1 MPFQS
6 ILFEQPADYAV
17 ADAPPEPPF
26 FTDLNLDQVWKS
38 MAFGRKQYEL
48 TRYFLTPLH
57 SESAVNYRHQ
67 VLRDLQDKDV
77 RDAVEEYARGMDAM
91 RQCLTQANKLRY
103 RYQRQRWFL
112 AAVDIYCRATLA
124 FAERCRELEPRSAG
138 LLSFREYLDGYTRSG
153 EFNQTVTEAR
163 DLMAR
168 LAEVRYCVHIRGSK
182 VRVTKYA
189 EEEDYGA
196 DVAKTFAKFQQGA
209 VKDYLIQFRTLADM
223 DHVEAQI
230 LELVAKLYP
239 EVFRELG
246 DFCQRHDRYADETLG
261 TFDRE
266 VQFYLAYLDYIR
278 PMKSAGLEFCYPAVS
293 ADSKHV
299 GTEDAFDI
307 ALASKLASDGVAV
320 VCNSFQLGGPERAIV
335 VTGPNQ
341 GGKTTFAR
349 MFGQLHYLASLGLP
363 VPGHSARLFLPDRIF
378 THFEKEENLQNLRGK
393 LEDELIRIHDIL
405 RDATSRSIVVMNESF
420 ASTTLEDASFLGSE
434 ILHRMTQE
442 GLLCV
447 YVTFIDELASLNEAC
462 VSMVAAIVPDN
473 PAERT
478 FKVVRKPADGLAYA
492 AAIAEKYGLTAKRLK
507 ERIAA

>member
-1 MPFQS
+1 MPLKS
-6 ILFEQPADYAV
+6 ILFEQRADYAV

-26 FTDLNLDQVWKS
+26 FTDLNLDQVWKF

-57 SESAVNYRHQ
+57 CESAVNYRHQ

-103 RYQRQRWFL
+103 KYQRQRWFL

-153 EFNQTVTEAR
+153 EYNQTVTEAR

-230 LELVAKLYP
+230 LELVAK
-239 EVFRELG
+239 
-246 DFCQRHDRYADETLG
+246 TL
-261 TFDRE
+261 
-266 VQFYLAYLDYIR
+266 
-278 PMKSAGLEFCYPAVS
+278 S
-293 ADSKHV
+293 
-299 GTEDAFDI
+299 
-307 ALASKLASDGVAV
+307 
-320 VCNSFQLGGPERAIV
+320 GG
-335 VTGPNQ
+335 
-341 GGKTTFAR
+341 F
-349 MFGQLHYLASLGLP
+349 
-363 VPGHSARLFLPDRIF
+363 PGAWRFLPAARP
-378 THFEKEENLQNLRGK
+378 
-393 LEDELIRIHDIL
+393 
-405 RDATSRSIVVMNESF
+405 
-420 ASTTLEDASFLGSE
+420 
-434 ILHRMTQE
+434 
-442 GLLCV
+442 LC
-447 YVTFIDELASLNEAC
+447 
-462 VSMVAAIVPDN
+462 
-473 PAERT
+473 R
-478 FKVVRKPADGLAYA
+478 
-492 AAIAEKYGLTAKRLK
+492 
-507 ERIAA
+507 